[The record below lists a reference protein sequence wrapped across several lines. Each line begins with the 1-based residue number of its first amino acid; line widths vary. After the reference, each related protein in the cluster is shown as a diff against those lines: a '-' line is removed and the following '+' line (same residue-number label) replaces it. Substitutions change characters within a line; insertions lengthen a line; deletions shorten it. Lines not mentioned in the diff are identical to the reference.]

1 MMIEKVSDECET
13 CRKLQRN
20 PEQLVVGFALG
31 KVFNEAIERGVG
43 GREIPGDDKLGHTLY
58 IYIYIYIYII
68 MKE

>member
-43 GREIPGDDKLGHTLY
+43 G
-58 IYIYIYIYII
+58 
-68 MKE
+68 

>member
-43 GREIPGDDKLGHTLY
+43 GREIPLSVATTKQSLKY
-58 IYIYIYIYII
+58 INKILQLF
-68 MKE
+68 